1 MKKLSFLIAI
11 ALTCFLPSGKALS
24 NSVVITPN
32 SRLPIPDSRFPI
44 PNSRFPIPDS
54 RFPLTDSRLP
64 TPDSRFPIPDS
75 RFPIPDSPDQQ
86 AQQLYETGQ
95 YQKAIPLLE
104 QIINNYSES
113 GDIIGQT
120 NALVNLALVYQ
131 RLGDLEKAKQTIS
144 QSFTQLSKLPLTKE
158 SQQLKA
164 QILSVQGQV
173 YLSLGQAKKALS
185 IWQETSAIYQDIGDL
200 TRLTESQIYQVQALR
215 ILGLYNQAIKTLT
228 QIQETIQDQPD
239 SKLKSTALQYLGDVL
254 RRVGKFKESQAI
266 LQQSLAIAEN
276 LPDQTLIADNLLS
289 LGNTARLK
297 GDTEDAIDFYQRVV
311 KESPLADIK
320 IQGQLN
326 QLSIVI
332 AKQEWSRARGLL
344 PAIENTLR
352 TLYPSQRA
360 IKARIKLAK
369 TLLKGKNSQ
378 LTTPNDLATY
388 LADAIKLARN
398 LGDKRAESE
407 AIGNLGT
414 LYEQQSRLD
423 EAQDLTEKALLI
435 SQQVNAPDL
444 AYQWQWQLG
453 RILNL
458 KQDKLK
464 QDKKNAMFR
473 RNRSAIAAY
482 AQSVQ
487 TLQSIRSDL
496 VAISSDIQFEF
507 RESVEPV
514 YRELVGLLL
523 EPNASQENLKQARD
537 VIESLQLAELDNFF
551 RDACL
556 DAKPVNID
564 EIDPNA
570 AIFYT
575 IILPD
580 RLEVIATLPGQ
591 PLRQITTNL
600 PKTEIEQQLA
610 SVQSNIASP
619 WRGLQ
624 KQNLQ
629 TIHDWLIGPIET
641 ELAKSNILTL
651 VFIPDG
657 ALRNLP
663 MSVLYDGER
672 YSIEKYN
679 IAVAPSLQLIDSQA
693 NVRQN
698 VSVLSAGLTEAR
710 PHRPDLGSLPGV
722 KVELENIKGQ
732 VPSLRILLNES
743 FTESKFNTEVNTSG
757 YEIVHLAT
765 HGEFSSVAEDTFLLT
780 WDDVINLN
788 ELNTLISAD
797 QKQENPIELLVL
809 SACKTAAGDSRAA
822 LGLAGIAV
830 RGGARS
836 TIASL
841 WSVNDIAT
849 TELMT
854 RFYQRLAKGKVTKAE
869 ALRLAQQEL
878 LQSEAFEHPYY
889 WSAFILLG
897 NWL

>member
-1 MKKLSFLIAI
+1 
-11 ALTCFLPSGKALS
+11 
-24 NSVVITPN
+24 
-32 SRLPIPDSRFPI
+32 
-44 PNSRFPIPDS
+44 
-54 RFPLTDSRLP
+54 
-64 TPDSRFPIPDS
+64 
-75 RFPIPDSPDQQ
+75 
-86 AQQLYETGQ
+86 
-95 YQKAIPLLE
+95 
-104 QIINNYSES
+104 
-113 GDIIGQT
+113 
-120 NALVNLALVYQ
+120 
-131 RLGDLEKAKQTIS
+131 
-144 QSFTQLSKLPLTKE
+144 
-158 SQQLKA
+158 
-164 QILSVQGQV
+164 
-173 YLSLGQAKKALS
+173 
-185 IWQETSAIYQDIGDL
+185 
-200 TRLTESQIYQVQALR
+200 
-215 ILGLYNQAIKTLT
+215 
-228 QIQETIQDQPD
+228 
-239 SKLKSTALQYLGDVL
+239 
-254 RRVGKFKESQAI
+254 
-266 LQQSLAIAEN
+266 
-276 LPDQTLIADNLLS
+276 
-289 LGNTARLK
+289 
-297 GDTEDAIDFYQRVV
+297 VV
-311 KESPLADIK
+311 KESPLPDIK

-332 AKQEWSRARGLL
+332 AKQEWSRARELL
-344 PAIENTLR
+344 PAIENTLT

-360 IKARIKLAK
+360 IKARLKLAK

-378 LTTPNDLATY
+378 LTTPNDQATY

-398 LGDKRAESE
+398 LGDKRAEAE
-407 AIGNLGT
+407 ALGNLGT
-414 LYEQQSRLD
+414 LYEYNQRLD
-423 EAQDLTEKALLI
+423 EAEDLTEKALLI
-435 SQQVNAPDL
+435 AQQINAPDL

-458 KQDKLK
+458 KQDK
-464 QDKKNAMFR
+464 KNAIDR
-473 RNRSAIAAY
+473 RSRSAIAAY

-580 RLEVIATLPGQ
+580 RLEVIVTLPGQ

-600 PKTEIEQQLA
+600 PQTEIEQQLA

-629 TIHDWLIGPIET
+629 TIHNWLIGPIET
-641 ELAKSNILTL
+641 ELAKSNIRTL

-698 VSVLSAGLTEAR
+698 LSVLSAGVTEAR

-722 KVELENIKGQ
+722 KLELNNIKAQ
-732 VPSLRILLNES
+732 VPSLILLNES
-743 FTESKFNTEVNTSG
+743 FTESNFNTEVNTSS

-765 HGEFSSVAEDTFLLT
+765 HGEFSSVAEETFLLT

-830 RGGARS
+830 RSGARS

-841 WSVNDIAT
+841 WPVEDLAT

-854 RFYQRLAKGKVTKAE
+854 RFYQKLAKGKVTKAE

-878 LQSEAFEHPYY
+878 LQSEAFEHPFY

>member
-11 ALTCFLPSGKALS
+11 ALTCFLPSGEALS
-24 NSVVITPN
+24 NSPAI
-32 SRLPIPDSRFPI
+32 
-44 PNSRFPIPDS
+44 
-54 RFPLTDSRLP
+54 
-64 TPDSRFPIPDS
+64 TPDSLPPLLRGVRGD
-75 RFPIPDSPDQQ
+75 PDSPEQQ
-86 AQQLYETGQ
+86 AQHLYETGQ
-95 YQKAIPLLE
+95 YQEAIPLLE
-104 QIINNYSES
+104 QIISNYSNS
-113 GDIIGQT
+113 GDIIGEI
-120 NALVNLALVYQ
+120 NSLVNLALVYQ
-131 RLGDLEKAKQTIS
+131 SLGDLDQAKETLS
-144 QSFTQLSKLPLTKE
+144 QSFTKLSQLPNTKE
-158 SQQLKA
+158 RQQLRA
-164 QILSVQGQV
+164 QTLEVEGQV
-173 YLSLGQAKKALS
+173 YLSLGQGEKALS
-185 IWQETSAIYQDIGDL
+185 TWQQTSAIYQEIGDL
-200 TRLTESQIYQVQALR
+200 TRFTESQIYEVQALR
-215 ILGLYNQAIKTLT
+215 VLGLYHQATKTLT
-228 QIQETIQDQPD
+228 QIQETLENQPD
-239 SKLKSTALQYLGDVL
+239 SAVKSIALQYLGDVL
-254 RRVGKFKESQAI
+254 RRVGKFKESKAI

-276 LPDQTLIADNLLS
+276 LADQTLIADNLIS

-297 GDTEDAIDFYQRVV
+297 GDTESALELYQRVV
-311 KESPLADIK
+311 KESPLPDSK

-332 AKQEWSRARGLL
+332 ANQEWSQARGLL
-344 PAIENTLR
+344 PAIDYTL
-352 TLYPSQRA
+352 TQLYPSKAA
-360 IKARIKLAK
+360 INARINLAK
-369 TLLKGKNSQ
+369 TLLKGKNNQ
-378 LTTPNDLATY
+378 LTNPKDIATY
-388 LADAIKLARN
+388 LADAIKLART
-398 LGDKRAESE
+398 LGDKRGEAE
-407 AIGNLGT
+407 AIGNLGS
-414 LYEQQSRLD
+414 LYEYNQRLE
-423 EAQDLTEKALLI
+423 EAEDLTEKALVI
-435 SQQVNAPDL
+435 AQEIQAPDL

-458 KQDKLK
+458 KQDR
-464 QDKKNAMFR
+464 KN
-473 RNRSAIAAY
+473 AIAAY

-496 VAISSDIQFEF
+496 VAISSDIQFGF

-570 AIFYT
+570 AILYT

-580 RLEVIATLPGQ
+580 RLEVIVTLPGQ

-600 PKTEIEQQLA
+600 PQAKIEKLLA
-610 SVQSNIASP
+610 SVKINITSP
-619 WRGLQ
+619 WRVLR
-624 KQNLQ
+624 KDNLQ
-629 TIHDWLIGPIET
+629 TIHDWLIGPIQA
-641 ELAKSNILTL
+641 ELAKSNIFTL

-663 MSVLYDGER
+663 MSVLYDGEDHL
-672 YSIEKYN
+672 IENYN
-679 IAVAPSLQLIDSQA
+679 IAVAPSLQLIDSKA

-698 VSVLSAGLTEAR
+698 VSVLTAGVSETR
-710 PHRPDLGSLPGV
+710 PHRPKLGSLPGV
-722 KVELENIKGQ
+722 KVELENIKAQ
-732 VPSLRILLNES
+732 IPSLILLNEF
-743 FTESKFNTEVNTSG
+743 FTESNFNTVVNSSG
-757 YEIVHLAT
+757 YEVVHLAT
-765 HGEFSSVAEDTFLLT
+765 HGQASSVAEETFLLT

-809 SACKTAAGDSRAA
+809 SACETAAGDSRAA

-841 WSVNDIAT
+841 WTVNDLAT

-854 RFYQRLAKGKVTKAE
+854 RFYQSLATGQVTKAE

-878 LQSEAFEHPYY
+878 LQSEAFNHPIY

>member
-1 MKKLSFLIAI
+1 MNALI
-11 ALTCFLPSGKALS
+11 TCFLPSGKALS
-24 NSVVITPN
+24 NSVVITPD
-32 SRLPIPDSRFPI
+32 SLPPLLRGVRGDS
-44 PNSRFPIPDS
+44 DS
-54 RFPLTDSRLP
+54 LPPLLRARGDS
-64 TPDSRFPIPDS
+64 DSL
-75 RFPIPDSPDQQ
+75 DQQ
-86 AQQLYETGQ
+86 AQHLYETGQ
-95 YQKAIPLLE
+95 YQEAIPLLE
-104 QIINNYSES
+104 QMISNYSNS
-113 GDIIGQT
+113 GDLIGEI
-120 NALVNLALVYQ
+120 NSLVNLALVYQ
-131 RLGDLEKAKQTIS
+131 TLGDLDQAKQTIS
-144 QSFTQLSKLPLTKE
+144 QSFTKLSKLDNTTE
-158 SQQLKA
+158 HQQLQA
-164 QILSVQGQV
+164 QILEVQGQV
-173 YLSLGQAKKALS
+173 YLSLGQGEKALS
-185 IWQETSAIYQDIGDL
+185 TWQQTSAIYQDIGDL
-200 TRLTESQIYQVQALR
+200 TKLTESQIYQVQALR
-215 ILGLYNQAIKTLT
+215 VLGLYNQATKTLT

-239 SKLKSTALQYLGDVL
+239 SQLKSTALQYLGDVL

-276 LPDQTLIADNLLS
+276 LRDQTLIADNLLS

-297 GDTEDAIDFYQRVV
+297 GDTADAIDLYQRVV
-311 KESPLADIK
+311 KESPLADLK

-332 AKQEWSRARGLL
+332 AQQEWSQARELL
-344 PAIENTLR
+344 PAIENTL
-352 TLYPSQRA
+352 TKLSPSKTA
-360 IKARIKLAK
+360 INARINLAK
-369 TLLKGKNSQ
+369 TLLKPTTSQ
-378 LTTPNDLATY
+378 LTSPKELATY

-398 LGDKRAESE
+398 LGDKRAEAE

-414 LYEQQSRLD
+414 LYEYNQRLD

-435 SQQVNAPDL
+435 AQEIQAPDL

-458 KQDKLK
+458 KQDK
-464 QDKKNAMFR
+464 KNA
-473 RNRSAIAAY
+473 NAAY

-496 VAISSDIQFEF
+496 VAISSDLQFEF

-514 YRELVGLLL
+514 YRELVALLL

-556 DAKPVNID
+556 DTKPVNID

-580 RLEVIATLPGQ
+580 RLEVIVTLPGQ

-600 PKTEIEQQLA
+600 PQTEIEQQLA
-610 SVQSNIASP
+610 SVKINITSP
-619 WRGLQ
+619 WRVLR
-624 KQNLQ
+624 KDNLQ
-629 TIHDWLIGPIET
+629 TIHDWLIGPIQG
-641 ELAKSNILTL
+641 ELANSNIRTL

-657 ALRNLP
+657 ALRDLP
-663 MSVLYDGER
+663 MSVLYDGEDHL
-672 YSIEKYN
+672 IEKYS

-698 VSVLSAGLTEAR
+698 VSVLSAGVTEVR
-710 PHRPDLGSLPGV
+710 PHRPQLGALPGV
-722 KVELENIKGQ
+722 KVELENIKAQ
-732 VPSLRILLNES
+732 VPSLILLNES
-743 FTESKFNTEVNTSG
+743 FTESNFNTEVNTSS
-757 YEIVHLAT
+757 YKVVHLAT
-765 HGEFSSVAEDTFLLT
+765 HGEFSSVAEETFLLT

-788 ELNTLISAD
+788 ELNSLIRTD

-809 SACKTAAGDSRAA
+809 SACQTAKGDSRAA

-836 TIASL
+836 TLASL
-841 WSVNDIAT
+841 WTVDDLAT

-854 RFYQRLAKGKVTKAE
+854 RFYQRLATGKVTKAE

-878 LQSEAFEHPYY
+878 LQSEAFNHPLY

>member
-1 MKKLSFLIAI
+1 MAI
-11 ALTCFLPSGKALS
+11 TLTCFVSSAQALS
-24 NSVVITPN
+24 NSPVIT
-32 SRLPIPDSRFPI
+32 
-44 PNSRFPIPDS
+44 
-54 RFPLTDSRLP
+54 T
-64 TPDSRFPIPDS
+64 DSRFPIPDS
-75 RFPIPDSPDQQ
+75 RFPIPDSLDQK

-95 YQKAIPLLE
+95 YQEAIPLLE
-104 QIINNYSES
+104 QIIINYSDS
-113 GDIIGQT
+113 GDIIGEI

-131 RLGDLEKAKQTIS
+131 RLGNWAQAKQTIS
-144 QSFTQLSKLPLTKE
+144 QSFNQLSQLPLTKE
-158 SQQLKA
+158 RQQLQA

-173 YLSLGQAKKALS
+173 YLSLGQGEKALS
-185 IWQETSAIYQDIGDL
+185 TWQQTSAIYQELGDL

-215 ILGLYNQAIKTLT
+215 ILGLYNQATKTLT
-228 QIQETIQDQPD
+228 QIQESIQDQPD
-239 SKLKSTALQYLGDVL
+239 SALKSTALQYLGDVL
-254 RRVGKFKESQAI
+254 RRVVKFQDSEEI

-276 LPDQTLIADNLLS
+276 LPNQTLIAENLLS
-289 LGNTARLK
+289 LGDTARLQRK
-297 GDTEDAIDFYQRVV
+297 TEEAIEFYQRVV
-311 KESPLADIK
+311 KESPLADIT

-326 QLSIVI
+326 QLSVLI
-332 AKQEWSRARGLL
+332 ATEEWSRARGLL
-344 PAIENTLR
+344 PAIDNTLT
-352 TLYPSQRA
+352 TLSPSQRA

-369 TLLKGKNSQ
+369 TLLKSENTQ
-378 LTTPNDLATY
+378 LKTPKALATY

-398 LGDKRAESE
+398 LGDKRAEAE

-414 LYEQQSRLD
+414 LYEYNQRLD
-423 EAQDLTEKALLI
+423 EAQDLTEKALVI
-435 SQQVNAPDL
+435 AQEIQAPDL

-453 RILNL
+453 RIL
-458 KQDKLK
+458 KQKE
-464 QDKKNAMFR
+464 DKKGAMFR
-473 RNRSAIAAY
+473 SRSGSKGTRNRSAIAAY
-482 AQSVQ
+482 SQSVQ

-507 RESVEPV
+507 RKSVEPV
-514 YRELVGLLL
+514 YRELVELLL

-570 AIFYT
+570 AIFYS

-580 RLEVIATLPGQ
+580 RLEVIVTLPGQ

-600 PKTEIEQQLA
+600 PKTEIEEQIA
-610 SVQSNIASP
+610 SVKRNITTH
-619 WRGLQ
+619 WRSLR
-624 KQNLQ
+624 KENLQ
-629 TIHDWLIGPIET
+629 TIHDWLITPIEA
-641 ELAKSNILTL
+641 ELAKNNIRTL

-657 ALRNLP
+657 AFRNLP

-672 YSIEKYN
+672 YAIEKYN

-693 NVRQN
+693 NVREN
-698 VSVLSAGLTEAR
+698 VSVLAAGVTETR
-710 PHRPDLGSLPGV
+710 PHRPNLGALPGV
-722 KVELENIKGQ
+722 KVELENIMAQ
-732 VPSLRILLNES
+732 VPSLILLNES
-743 FTESKFNTEVNTSG
+743 FTESNFNTEVNSSG

-765 HGEFSSVAEDTFLLT
+765 HGEFSSVAEETFLLT

-788 ELNTLISAD
+788 ELNSLIRAD
-797 QKQENPIELLVL
+797 QKQKNPIELLVL
-809 SACKTAAGDSRAA
+809 SACQTAAGDSRAA
-822 LGLAGIAV
+822 LGLAGVAV

-841 WSVNDIAT
+841 WSVDDLAT

-854 RFYQRLAKGKVTKAE
+854 RFYQRLATGQVTKAE

-878 LQSEAFEHPYY
+878 LQSEQFNHPYY

>member
-1 MKKLSFLIAI
+1 MKKQSFLIAI

-24 NSVVITPN
+24 NSFVITPN
-32 SRLPIPDSRFPI
+32 SRFPTPDSRFPT
-44 PNSRFPIPDS
+44 PDSRFPIPDS

-64 TPDSRFPIPDS
+64 TPDSQLPIPDS
-75 RFPIPDSPDQQ
+75 RFPILDSLDQK

-104 QIINNYSES
+104 QIISNYRDS
-113 GDIIGQT
+113 GDLIGEI

-131 RLGDLEKAKQTIS
+131 RLGDWAQAKQTIS
-144 QSFTQLSKLPLTKE
+144 QSFTQLSQLPLTKE
-158 SQQLKA
+158 SQQLQA
-164 QILSVQGQV
+164 QIMSVQGQV
-173 YLSLGQAKKALS
+173 YLSLGQGEKALS
-185 IWQETSAIYQDIGDL
+185 TWQQTSAIYQELGDL

-215 ILGLYNQAIKTLT
+215 ILGLYNQATKTLT
-228 QIQETIQDQPD
+228 QIKESIQDQPD
-239 SKLKSTALQYLGDVL
+239 SALKSTALQYLGDVL
-254 RRVGKFKESQAI
+254 RRVGKFQDSQEI

-276 LPDQTLIADNLLS
+276 LPNQTLIAENLLS
-289 LGNTARLK
+289 LGDTARLK
-297 GDTEDAIDFYQRVV
+297 GETEEALDFYQRVV
-311 KESPLADIK
+311 KESPLADIT

-326 QLSIVI
+326 QLSVLI
-332 AKQEWSRARGLL
+332 ATQEWSRAKGLL
-344 PAIENTLR
+344 PAIDYTL
-352 TLYPSQRA
+352 TILSPSQRA

-369 TLLKGKNSQ
+369 TLLKSKNTQ
-378 LTTPNDLATY
+378 LKNPKSLATY

-398 LGDKRAESE
+398 LGYKRAEAE

-414 LYEQQSRLD
+414 LYEQQSRLEETQYLENQRLE
-423 EAQDLTEKALLI
+423 EAQYLTEKALVI
-435 SQQVNAPDL
+435 AQEIQAPDL

-453 RILNL
+453 IIL
-458 KQDKLK
+458 KQKE
-464 QDKKNAMFR
+464 DKKG
-473 RNRSAIAAY
+473 AIAAY

-496 VAISSDIQFEF
+496 VAISSDIQFGF

-580 RLEVIATLPGQ
+580 RLEVIVTLPGQ

-600 PKTEIEQQLA
+600 PKKEIEEQIA
-610 SVQSNIASP
+610 SVKKNITSL
-619 WRGLQ
+619 WRSLR
-624 KQNLQ
+624 KENLQ
-629 TIHDWLIGPIET
+629 TIHDWLITPIEA
-641 ELAKSNILTL
+641 ELAKNNIRTL

-663 MSVLYDGER
+663 MSVLYDGEN
-672 YSIEKYN
+672 YLTEKYS
-679 IAVAPSLQLIDSQA
+679 IAVAPSLQLIDPKALVKQKFSA
-693 NVRQN
+693 
-698 VSVLSAGLTEAR
+698 LTAGLSEAR
-710 PHRPDLGSLPGV
+710 PHRPDFGALPQV
-722 KVELENIKGQ
+722 KVELENIKAQ
-732 VPSLRILLNES
+732 VPSLILLNES
-743 FTESKFNTEVNTSG
+743 FTESNFNTEVNTSS
-757 YEIVHLAT
+757 YQIVHLAT
-765 HGEFSSVAEDTFLLT
+765 HGEFSSIAEETFLLT

-788 ELNTLISAD
+788 ELNSLISAD
-797 QKQENPIELLVL
+797 QKQKNPIELLVL
-809 SACKTAAGDSRAA
+809 SACQTAAGDSRAA
-822 LGLAGIAV
+822 LGLAGVAV
-830 RGGARS
+830 RSGARS
-836 TIASL
+836 TMASL
-841 WSVNDIAT
+841 WYVDDLAT
-849 TELMT
+849 AELMT
-854 RFYQRLAKGKVTKAE
+854 RFYQRLATGKVTKAE
-869 ALRLAQQEL
+869 ALGQAQQEL
-878 LQSEAFEHPYY
+878 LQTPEFSHPFY

>member
-1 MKKLSFLIAI
+1 M
-11 ALTCFLPSGKALS
+11 
-24 NSVVITPN
+24 
-32 SRLPIPDSRFPI
+32 
-44 PNSRFPIPDS
+44 
-54 RFPLTDSRLP
+54 
-64 TPDSRFPIPDS
+64 PDSRFPIPDS
-75 RFPIPDSPDQQ
+75 LDQQ
-86 AQQLYETGQ
+86 AQHLYETGQ
-95 YQKAIPLLE
+95 YQEAIPLLE
-104 QIINNYSES
+104 QLITNYSNS
-113 GDIIGQT
+113 GDLIGEI

-131 RLGDLEKAKQTIS
+131 TLGDLDQAKQTIS
-144 QSFTQLSKLPLTKE
+144 QSFSQISKLDNTKE
-158 SQQLKA
+158 RQQLRA
-164 QILSVQGQV
+164 QTLEVQGQI
-173 YLSLGQAKKALS
+173 YLSLGQGSKALS

-200 TRLTESQIYQVQALR
+200 TKFTESQIYQVQALR
-215 ILGLYNQAIKTLT
+215 VLGLYHKATKTLT
-228 QIQETIQDQPD
+228 EIQETLQDQPD
-239 SKLKSTALQYLGDVL
+239 SALKSTALQYLGDVL
-254 RRVGKFKESQAI
+254 RRVGKFKESKAI

-276 LPDQTLIADNLLS
+276 LRDQTLIADNLIS

-297 GDTEDAIDFYQRVV
+297 GDTADALEFYQRVV
-311 KESPLADIK
+311 EESPLADMK

-332 AKQEWSRARGLL
+332 AQQEWSQARELL
-344 PAIENTLR
+344 PAIDNSLTKLS
-352 TLYPSQRA
+352 PSKTA
-360 IKARIKLAK
+360 INARINLAK
-369 TLLKGKNSQ
+369 ILFKGKNNQ
-378 LTTPNDLATY
+378 LTNPNDIAIY
-388 LADAIKLARN
+388 LADALKLART
-398 LGDKRAESE
+398 LGDKRAEAE
-407 AIGNLGT
+407 AIGNLGR
-414 LYEQQSRLD
+414 LYEYNQRLE

-435 SQQVNAPDL
+435 AQEIQAPDL

-458 KQDKLK
+458 KQDK
-464 QDKKNAMFR
+464 KN
-473 RNRSAIAAY
+473 AIAAY

-487 TLQSIRSDL
+487 TLKSIRSDL
-496 VAISSDIQFEF
+496 VAISSDIQFGF

-556 DAKPVNID
+556 DAKPVNLD

-580 RLEVIATLPGQ
+580 RLEVIVTLPGQ

-600 PKTEIEQQLA
+600 PQPEIEQQLA
-610 SVQSNIASP
+610 SVNINIINS
-619 WRGLQ
+619 WRGLR
-624 KQNLQ
+624 KDNLQ
-629 TIHDWLIGPIET
+629 TIHDWLIGPIEA
-641 ELAKSNILTL
+641 ELAKSNIRTL

-657 ALRNLP
+657 ALRNIP

-672 YSIEKYN
+672 YSIEKYS
-679 IAVAPSLQLIDSQA
+679 IAVAPSLQLIDSQPL
-693 NVRQN
+693 VRQN
-698 VSVLSAGLTEAR
+698 VSALTAGLTEAR
-710 PHRPDLGSLPGV
+710 PHLPLPPLPGV

-732 VPSLRILLNES
+732 VPSLILLNES
-743 FTESKFNTEVNTSG
+743 FTESNFNTVVNSSG

-765 HGEFSSVAEDTFLLT
+765 HGQVSSVAEETFLLT

-809 SACKTAAGDSRAA
+809 SACTTAVGDSRAA

-841 WSVNDIAT
+841 WTADDLAT

-854 RFYQRLAKGKVTKAE
+854 RFYQRLATGQVTKAE
-869 ALRLAQQEL
+869 ALRQAQLEL
-878 LQSEAFEHPYY
+878 LQSEAFNHPIY

>member
-11 ALTCFLPSGKALS
+11 ALTCFLPSGEALS
-24 NSVVITPN
+24 NSQGI
-32 SRLPIPDSRFPI
+32 IPDYPI
-44 PNSRFPIPDS
+44 SDS
-54 RFPLTDSRLP
+54 L
-64 TPDSRFPIPDS
+64 
-75 RFPIPDSPDQQ
+75 DQK
-86 AQQLYETGQ
+86 AQQLYEKGQ

-104 QIINNYSES
+104 QMISNYSDS
-113 GDIIGQT
+113 GDIIGEI

-131 RLGDLEKAKQTIS
+131 RLGDWAQAKQTIS
-144 QSFTQLSKLPLTKE
+144 QSFTQLSQLPLTKE
-158 SQQLKA
+158 RQQLQA

-173 YLSLGQAKKALS
+173 YLSLGQGEKALS
-185 IWQETSAIYQDIGDL
+185 TWQQTSAIYQDIGDL
-200 TRLTESQIYQVQALR
+200 TRFTESQIYQVQALR
-215 ILGLYNQAIKTLT
+215 ILGLYNQATKTLT
-228 QIQETIQDQPD
+228 QITESIQYQPD
-239 SKLKSTALQYLGDVL
+239 SALKSTALQYLGDVL
-254 RRVGKFKESQAI
+254 RRVGKFQDSQEI

-276 LPDQTLIADNLLS
+276 LSNQTLIAENLLS
-289 LGNTARLK
+289 LGDTARLQRK
-297 GDTEDAIDFYQRVV
+297 TEDARYFYQRVV
-311 KESPLADIK
+311 KESPLADIT

-326 QLSIVI
+326 QLSVLI
-332 AKQEWSRARGLL
+332 ATQEWSRARALL
-344 PAIENTLR
+344 PAIDKTLT
-352 TLYPSQRA
+352 TLSPSQKA

-369 TLLKGKNSQ
+369 TLLKSENTQ
-378 LTTPNDLATY
+378 LKTPKALAIY

-398 LGDKRAESE
+398 LGDKRAEAE
-407 AIGNLGT
+407 AIGNLGS
-414 LYEQQSRLD
+414 LYEYNQRLD
-423 EAQDLTEKALLI
+423 EAQDLTEKALVI
-435 SQQVNAPDL
+435 AQEIQAPDL

-458 KQDKLK
+458 KQDKT
-464 QDKKNAMFR
+464 N
-473 RNRSAIAAY
+473 AIAAY

-496 VAISSDIQFEF
+496 VAISSDIQFGF

-580 RLEVIATLPGQ
+580 RLEVIVTLPGQ

-600 PKTEIEQQLA
+600 PKTEIEKQIA
-610 SVQSNIASP
+610 SVNRDITNL
-619 WRGLQ
+619 WRGL
-624 KQNLQ
+624 KKENLQ

-641 ELAKSNILTL
+641 ELANSNIRTL

-657 ALRNLP
+657 DLRNIP

-672 YSIEKYN
+672 YAIEKYN

-698 VSVLSAGLTEAR
+698 FSVLSAGVTEVR
-710 PHRPDLGSLPGV
+710 PHRPNFGSLPGV
-722 KVELENIKGQ
+722 KVELENIKAQ
-732 VPSLRILLNES
+732 VPSLILLNES
-743 FTESKFNTEVNTSG
+743 FTESNFNTVVNTSS
-757 YEIVHLAT
+757 YQIVHLAT
-765 HGEFSSVAEDTFLLT
+765 HGEFSSVAEETFLLT

-788 ELNTLISAD
+788 ELNSLIRAD
-797 QKQENPIELLVL
+797 QKQKNPIELLIL
-809 SACKTAAGDSRAA
+809 SACRTAVGDSRAA
-822 LGLAGIAV
+822 LGLAGVAV

-841 WSVNDIAT
+841 WYVDDLAT

-854 RFYQRLAKGKVTKAE
+854 RFYEKLATGKVTKAE

-878 LQSEAFEHPYY
+878 LQNKQFNHPYY

>member
-1 MKKLSFLIAI
+1 M
-11 ALTCFLPSGKALS
+11 
-24 NSVVITPN
+24 
-32 SRLPIPDSRFPI
+32 
-44 PNSRFPIPDS
+44 
-54 RFPLTDSRLP
+54 
-64 TPDSRFPIPDS
+64 PDSRFPIPDS
-75 RFPIPDSPDQQ
+75 LDQQ
-86 AQQLYETGQ
+86 AQHLYETGQ
-95 YQKAIPLLE
+95 YQEAIPLLE
-104 QIINNYSES
+104 QLITNYSNS
-113 GDIIGQT
+113 GDLIGEI

-131 RLGDLEKAKQTIS
+131 TLGDLDQAKQTIS
-144 QSFTQLSKLPLTKE
+144 QSFSQISKLDNTKE
-158 SQQLKA
+158 RQQLRA
-164 QILSVQGQV
+164 QTLEVQGQI
-173 YLSLGQAKKALS
+173 YLSLGQGSKALS

-215 ILGLYNQAIKTLT
+215 VLGLYHQATKTLT
-228 QIQETIQDQPD
+228 QIQETLENQPD
-239 SKLKSTALQYLGDVL
+239 SALKITALQYLGDVL
-254 RRVGKFKESQAI
+254 RRVGKFKESKAI

-276 LPDQTLIADNLLS
+276 LRDQTLIADNLIS

-297 GDTEDAIDFYQRVV
+297 GDTADALEFYQRVV
-311 KESPLADIK
+311 EESPLADMK

-332 AKQEWSRARGLL
+332 AQQEWSQARELL
-344 PAIENTLR
+344 PAIDNSLTKLS
-352 TLYPSQRA
+352 PSKAA
-360 IKARIKLAK
+360 IYARINLAK
-369 TLLKGKNSQ
+369 TLLKPTTSQ
-378 LTTPNDLATY
+378 LTSPKDIATY

-398 LGDKRAESE
+398 LGDKRAEAE

-414 LYEQQSRLD
+414 LYEYNQRLD
-423 EAQDLTEKALLI
+423 EAEDLTEKALLI
-435 SQQVNAPDL
+435 SQEIQAPDL

-458 KQDKLK
+458 KQDKLDAID
-464 QDKKNAMFR
+464 Q
-473 RNRSAIAAY
+473 RSRYAIAAY

-496 VAISSDIQFEF
+496 VAISSDIQFGF

-556 DAKPVNID
+556 DAKPVNLD

-580 RLEVIATLPGQ
+580 RLEVIVTLPGQ

-600 PKTEIEQQLA
+600 PQPEIEQQLA
-610 SVQSNIASP
+610 SVNINIINS
-619 WRGLQ
+619 WRGLR
-624 KQNLQ
+624 KDNLQ
-629 TIHDWLIGPIET
+629 TIHDWLIGPVEV
-641 ELAKSNILTL
+641 ELANSNIRTL

-657 ALRNLP
+657 GLRDLP

-672 YSIEKYN
+672 YSIEKYS
-679 IAVAPSLQLIDSQA
+679 IAVAPSLQLIDPKA

-698 VSVLSAGLTEAR
+698 VSVLTAGVSETR
-710 PHRPDLGSLPGV
+710 PHRPNLGALPGV

-732 VPSLRILLNES
+732 IPSLILLNES
-743 FTESKFNTEVNTSG
+743 FTESNFNTVVNSSG

-765 HGEFSSVAEDTFLLT
+765 HGQVSSVAEETFLLT

-809 SACKTAAGDSRAA
+809 SACTTAVGDSRAA

-841 WSVNDIAT
+841 WTADDLAT

-854 RFYQRLAKGKVTKAE
+854 RFYQRLATGQVTKAE
-869 ALRLAQQEL
+869 ALRQAQLEL
-878 LQSEAFEHPYY
+878 LQSEAFNHPIY